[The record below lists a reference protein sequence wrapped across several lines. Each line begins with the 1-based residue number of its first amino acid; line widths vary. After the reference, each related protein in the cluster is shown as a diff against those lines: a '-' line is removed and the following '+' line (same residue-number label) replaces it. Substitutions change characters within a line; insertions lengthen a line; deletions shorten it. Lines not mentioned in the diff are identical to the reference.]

1 MRIENATFYSL
12 QKGAAAGQIA
22 QLKSEAE
29 IVDLAPELIDFA
41 VTAAAIANLDVVISV
56 DTSIAHLAGGMGKP
70 VWVLL
75 HRAPDWRWLLERET
89 SPWYPTARLFRQ
101 RTPGKWKEVLS
112 RVESELRQLASSLP
126 RAVSTESSAGTR

>member
-1 MRIENATFYSL
+1 LT
-12 QKGAAAGQIA
+12 
-22 QLKSEAE
+22 
-29 IVDLAPELIDFA
+29 DFED
-41 VTAAAIANLDVVISV
+41 TAAVIANLDVVISV